1 MRTHPFVRAYMAG
14 IFIPTL
20 FMLLLF
26 AAFCAARFVCD
37 VNVPIERFA
46 VFPLALVPNL
56 WGVWNLLYVA
66 LGANRRLPVG
76 LHGAILPLLLLPG
89 ALFTAQRLG
98 VFPPGYAGA
107 LWMALPAVVIGYYLI
122 WKYFVA
128 FFNRMLGVA

>member
-1 MRTHPFVRAYMAG
+1 MQTHPLIRAYMAG

-26 AAFCAARFVCD
+26 AGFCTARFVID
-37 VNVPIERFA
+37 VNVPLEKFV

-66 LGANRRLPVG
+66 LGGRRRLPLG
-76 LHGAILPLLLLPG
+76 LHGALLPLLLLPG
-89 ALFTAQRLG
+89 ALFTASRLG
-98 VFPPGYAGA
+98 VFPPGLAGA
-107 LWMALPAVVIGYYLI
+107 LWMALPLAVIGYYLV
-122 WKYFVA
+122 WKYFVG